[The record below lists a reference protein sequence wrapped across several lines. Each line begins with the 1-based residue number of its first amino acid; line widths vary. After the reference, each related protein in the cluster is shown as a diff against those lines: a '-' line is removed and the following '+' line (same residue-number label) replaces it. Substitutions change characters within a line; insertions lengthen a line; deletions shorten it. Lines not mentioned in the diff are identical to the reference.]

1 MKNILTGFFIF
12 IASTVRYLITE
23 TYFETTVMIMIIGI
37 FFIAIGI
44 LQLQKEK
51 DNEQD

>member
-12 IASTVRYLITE
+12 IGSTVRYLITE

-37 FFIAIGI
+37 FFLAVGI
-44 LQLQKEK
+44 LQLQKDKE
-51 DNEQD
+51 NEQN